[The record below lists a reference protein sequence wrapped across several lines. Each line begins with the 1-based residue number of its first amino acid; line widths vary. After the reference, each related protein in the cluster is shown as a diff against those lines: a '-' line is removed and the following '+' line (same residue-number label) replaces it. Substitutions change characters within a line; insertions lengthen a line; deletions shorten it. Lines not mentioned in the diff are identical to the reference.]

1 MSKKFT
7 REQLDQLLREIQQL
21 SDRAEDE
28 LDREEVEAVLR
39 ELNLPPELLD
49 EAMRQVSRRKA
60 LKDRKIRYRWIGFS
74 IMGALVI
81 AIAVFFIS
89 FYSRQQALDRVAV
102 YQDRITLI
110 SDNKGNLERIR
121 RQDNPE
127 VFYRVT
133 LEQSP
138 LGQPLALQCNWYDP
152 SGRIAHQNRYRT
164 RTIATEVWNTYCRY
178 QFSSISSLGTWK
190 VQMMLGDRILSDR
203 TLEVE

>member
-49 EAMRQVSRRKA
+49 EAMRQVSRHKA
-60 LKDRKIRYRWIGFS
+60 LKDRKIRYRCIGFS
-74 IMGALVI
+74 IMGVFLI

-110 SDNKGNLERIR
+110 SDNKGNLERVR

-164 RTIATEVWNTYCRY
+164 RAIATEVWNTYCRY
-178 QFSSISSLGTWK
+178 QFSSLSSLGTWK

-203 TLEVE
+203 TLKVE